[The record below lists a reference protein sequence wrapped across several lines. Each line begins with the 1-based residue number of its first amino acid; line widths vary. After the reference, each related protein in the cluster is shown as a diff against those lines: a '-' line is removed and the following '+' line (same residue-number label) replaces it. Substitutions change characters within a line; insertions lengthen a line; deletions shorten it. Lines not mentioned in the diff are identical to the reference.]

1 MPHRRTAVKSL
12 RKDKKRHQGN
22 LKIKRDLKKAIK
34 KLQSCLSTKNTPEA
48 KTLLSEVFSKL
59 DKAAK
64 KGIIKKNN
72 ASRKKSRLSRALLK
86 IAQSEEKPL

>member
-12 RKDKKRHQGN
+12 RKDKKRRHRN

-34 KLQSCLSTKNTPEA
+34 KLRACLTAKNVPEA

-72 ASRKKSRLSRALLK
+72 ASRKKSRLSRLLLK
-86 IAQSEEKPL
+86 ITQSEEKPL